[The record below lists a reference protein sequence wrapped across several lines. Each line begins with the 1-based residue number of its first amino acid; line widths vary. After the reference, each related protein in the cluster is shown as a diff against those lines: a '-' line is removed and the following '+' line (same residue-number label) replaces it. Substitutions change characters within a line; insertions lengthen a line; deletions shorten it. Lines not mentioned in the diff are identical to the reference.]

1 MAAYKDTAH
10 RRLNA
15 DLRSSTALDAN
26 AAALRDALDAAL
38 ALGEV
43 PEPIVV
49 YRGARWSALPDRIEH
64 AAGRLVVDRGYTS
77 TALLERVARRFA
89 DPLLMRIVVPAGVEA
104 IPCGAPD
111 LVLAADEG
119 ELLLGRG
126 TVFRIGHF
134 EPAISSQHPPIVHL
148 EVIP

>member
-15 DLRSSTALDAN
+15 ALRRGRGLGTGSAE
-26 AAALRDALDAAL
+26 LRDAIDVAL

-49 YRGARWSALPDRIEH
+49 YRGARWSALPDPIEH
-64 AAGRLVVDRGYTS
+64 AIGRLVVDRGYVSTS
-77 TALLERVARRFA
+77 LLERVARRFA
-89 DPLLMRIVVPAGVEA
+89 DPVLMRIVVPAGSEA

-111 LVLAADEG
+111 LVTAADEA

-126 TVFRIGHF
+126 TVFRIERF
-134 EPAISSQHPPIVHL
+134 EPAASGRPKPIVHL
-148 EVIP
+148 EVSP